1 MIVQVRTSRNI
12 GHQSPENKD
21 IKLCSTSESIL
32 KPLEVEQETSTSG
45 PINAR
50 LSSKT
55 SSGPTRSLGP
65 ANMVKLVDP
74 TG

>member
-32 KPLEVEQETSTSG
+32 NSLEVEQETSPSG
-45 PINAR
+45 PI
-50 LSSKT
+50 S
-55 SSGPTRSLGP
+55 
-65 ANMVKLVDP
+65 
-74 TG
+74 